1 MKNLIEIEIDIDVN
15 RCISILKSYDQ
26 CDEKAILPLKI

>member
-15 RCISILKSYDQ
+15 RCISILKSYDK
-26 CDEKAILPLKI
+26 CNKKAILPLQI